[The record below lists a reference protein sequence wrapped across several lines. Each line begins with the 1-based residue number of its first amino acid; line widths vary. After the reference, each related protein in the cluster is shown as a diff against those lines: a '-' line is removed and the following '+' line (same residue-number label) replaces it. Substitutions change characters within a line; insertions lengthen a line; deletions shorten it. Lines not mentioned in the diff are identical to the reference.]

1 MSYLTASSRPSSG
14 EKDAAFHPRQCS
26 GNILTNNWLVSLVL
40 LLVYRKI
47 IRCTKVH
54 MWWCWS
60 QSDLFQ
66 LCGTRSPVKTI
77 IFTNT
82 FEKKAGYKMKT
93 VYMMFTVLWKAFTQ
107 YTQRETIIWQLSI
120 VLAVSVQHNV
130 VKIHSLFTN
139 MQNSKFPCA
148 KKEVEMTLLGSLTL
162 FSLPYTCRGHSCIPS
177 GKHSYLWVAGLYASF
192 ILL

>member
-1 MSYLTASSRPSSG
+1 MKS
-14 EKDAAFHPRQCS
+14 FHPIHTE
-26 GNILTNNWLVSLVL
+26 GNYHLTIKHSLGCVS
-40 LLVYRKI
+40 
-47 IRCTKVH
+47 
-54 MWWCWS
+54 S
-60 QSDLFQ
+60 AQ
-66 LCGTRSPVKTI
+66 
-77 IFTNT
+77 
-82 FEKKAGYKMKT
+82 
-93 VYMMFTVLWKAFTQ
+93 
-107 YTQRETIIWQLSI
+107 
-120 VLAVSVQHNV
+120 NV